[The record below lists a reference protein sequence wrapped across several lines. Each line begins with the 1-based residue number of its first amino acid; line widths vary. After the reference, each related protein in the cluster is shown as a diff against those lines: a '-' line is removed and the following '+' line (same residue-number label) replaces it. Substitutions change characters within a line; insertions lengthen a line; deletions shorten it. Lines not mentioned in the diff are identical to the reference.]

1 MLKML
6 FLLHLPPPVHGSSVI
21 GKSIAESKLLNETI
35 NGCYINLLASK
46 NVKSTGKLTSKKLFH
61 ALFVML
67 RIVKQVL
74 FFKPELCYVALT
86 TTGIAFYRDFIYV
99 LILKIFGVKIIFHL
113 HNKGVSRFRNP
124 LKKAI
129 YRYVFNNAKVI
140 LLSKSLYS
148 DIQEYV
154 SPKDVFI
161 CPNGISPSTLLI
173 NNKPKNTPVK
183 LLFLSNLIISKGVYV
198 LIDALSI
205 LEAKGLDFS
214 CDLVG
219 GEGDISRP
227 LIEKYISTKNLQDK
241 TCYRGKK
248 NGKYKYECYRN
259 ADIFVFPTFYKKECF
274 PLVVL
279 EAMQQSL
286 PVISTDEG
294 GIPNIVEDGVTGFI
308 VEKQNPV
315 ALAEKIE
322 LLLKDYEIRI
332 NMGQNGYL
340 KYKRYYTLE
349 KFENNMKEIFNSYAQ
364 KQ

>member
-35 NGCYINLLASK
+35 NGCYINLLSSK

-61 ALFVML
+61 ALFVMS

-86 TTGIAFYRDFIYV
+86 TTGIAFYRDSIYV
-99 LILKIFGVKIIFHL
+99 LILKLFRVKIIFHL
-113 HNKGVSRFRNP
+113 HNKGVSYHKNP
-124 LKKAI
+124 LKKAT
-129 YRYVFNNAKVI
+129 YRFVFKNTKII
-140 LLSKSLYS
+140 LLSKLLYS

-154 SPKDVFI
+154 SLKEVFI
-161 CPNGISPSTLLI
+161 CPNGISPCTVTI
-173 NNKPKNTPVK
+173 NDKPKNTLVK
-183 LLFLSNLIISKGVYV
+183 ILFLSNLIISKGVYV

-205 LEAKGLDFS
+205 LEGKGLDFS

-219 GEGDISRP
+219 GEGDISRA
-227 LIEKYISTKNLQDK
+227 LIEEYINTKNLQHK
-241 TCYRGKK
+241 ICYRGQKLDHEK
-248 NGKYKYECYRN
+248 DYFFRN
-259 ADIFVFPTFYKKECF
+259 SDIFVFPTFYKKETF
-274 PLVVL
+274 GLVNI
-279 EAMQQSL
+279 EAMQHSL
-286 PVISTDEG
+286 PVISTAEG
-294 GIPNIVEDGVTGFI
+294 GIPDIVEDGVTGFI

-322 LLLKDYEIRI
+322 LLLKDHELRI

-364 KQ
+364 K